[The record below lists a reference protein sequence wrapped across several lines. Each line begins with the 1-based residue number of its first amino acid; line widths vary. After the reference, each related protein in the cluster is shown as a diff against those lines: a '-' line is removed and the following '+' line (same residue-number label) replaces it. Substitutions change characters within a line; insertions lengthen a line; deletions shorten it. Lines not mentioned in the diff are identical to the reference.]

1 MAQGFGSFDATYYG
15 PTYTEDI
22 EAIERGLQQ
31 GMQMGANVR
40 EAIARNERQKADL
53 VAQRKTDAANQ
64 LALDRQDAA
73 VREGLILQPES
84 KSDNLNDARL
94 DFSNMLVDKLNQ
106 LKIARDDG
114 SITAADYSKGAMVLQ
129 SQIPA
134 YKAAEKVMY
143 GGIEQ
148 YLDALDNGTLSESND
163 PEAIEFWSAMS
174 RGDAEVGYKVNKDG
188 SISLDGTWTDSD
200 GKKQKI
206 SAALAEMDRLPFVS
220 QRPETT
226 AKDQLAADAKTIL
239 DTKEGNAMKV
249 LNPET
254 GKYEAKIEKIYT
266 EDGKSLTPW
275 FKQFATESFDGYFS
289 GLGRGDKRK
298 ALREYLMDSV
308 EVSDR
313 KVLMD
318 QLAGGN
324 AESYG
329 VNSLNRLLEG
339 KNSTDINNFINSTV
353 KANWLE
359 QSKNAVLNANKQ
371 MIDATNADKYK
382 ASLELQKDEANTRKA
397 IYQAQ
402 EAGKKVKDTDSQ
414 VGDYTYV
421 SNYLDNVIE
430 GDFDLFTKENGF
442 EFGSADGKLVIAKL
456 DKEGVKT
463 DKKFDFSLDDLTKMI
478 ANETLSGQQLN
489 PSGSEYK
496 ALRNEVAN
504 WWKTNGE
511 ATKKQLEE
519 SYVAEKENPEEEGF
533 WDKVRKNLG
542 FSN

>member
-22 EAIERGLQQ
+22 EAIEKGLQEGLQ
-31 GMQMGANVR
+31 IGTNIRQQQIAN
-40 EAIARNERQKADL
+40 EKQKADL
-53 VAQRKTDAANQ
+53 VAQRKRDAANQ

-73 VREGLILQPES
+73 VKEGLILQPES

-148 YLDALDNGTLSESND
+148 YLEALDNGTLSESND

-174 RGDAEVGYKVNKDG
+174 RGDAEVSYKVNDDG
-188 SISLDGTWTDSD
+188 SISLDGTWIDSD

-206 SAALAEMDRLPFVS
+206 DAALAEMDRLPFIS

-226 AKDQLAADAKTIL
+226 VKDQLAVDAKDIL
-239 DTKEGNAMKV
+239 DTKAGNAMKV
-249 LNPET
+249 LNTKT
-254 GKYEAKIEKIYT
+254 GQYEADYHAIHND
-266 EDGKSLTPW
+266 DGSLTPW
-275 FKQFATESFDGYFS
+275 FKQFATESFDGYFN

-308 EVSDR
+308 DVADR

-318 QLAGGN
+318 QLAGGD

-329 VNSLNRLLEG
+329 INSLNRLLEG
-339 KNSTDINNFINSTV
+339 KNSTDINNFINSYV
-353 KANWLE
+353 KTNWLD
-359 QSKNAVLNANKQ
+359 QSKNAVLEANKQ
-371 MIDATNADKYK
+371 MINATNADAYK
-382 ASLELQKDEANTRKA
+382 ANLELQKDEANTRKS
-397 IYQAQ
+397 IYQAEKSRIDLQ
-402 EAGKKVKDTDSQ
+402 KSKREGMPKGNSAELTDIYNSILNTNVELQLGEGTFDGTLDDLSDTLENIGEQ
-414 VGDYTYV
+414 QKR
-421 SNYLDNVIE
+421 NVIE
-430 GDFDLFTKENGF
+430 RIKP
-442 EFGSADGKLVIAKL
+442 A
-456 DKEGVKT
+456 
-463 DKKFDFSLDDLTKMI
+463 LTKYNIFLDQDEDGNYLLGRAGMKDPKKKRPIDPSRIDNLDFLMKEI
-478 ANETLSGQQLN
+478 AALSGTEWN
-489 PSGSEYK
+489 KPIIYK
-496 ALRNEVAN
+496 
-504 WWKTNGE
+504 
-511 ATKKQLEE
+511 
-519 SYVAEKENPEEEGF
+519 
-533 WDKVRKNLG
+533 
-542 FSN
+542 